1 MLITT
6 NFTTRRI
13 RGRKGNIRRSQSG
26 PPGLRSQKS
35 REKSEKAQDAD
46 EKRMNRVQFPLK
58 PDQIAEEMAEF
69 ARKLGTGLGALTSLG
84 DLDSGVTDRD
94 AVYREDKLVLYR
106 YRSSEQGPVSNGAP
120 LLIVYALVNR
130 PYMTD
135 LQENRSM
142 VRGLLAAGLDV
153 YLIDWGYPDRADRY
167 LTLDDYINGYL
178 DRCVDEVSKIRGEDK
193 INLLGICQ
201 GGTFS
206 LCYTATHQD
215 KIKNLVTMV
224 TPVDFRTP
232 DNMLTRSIDFVD
244 IDLLVDTLGNVP
256 GELLNWTFLNLKPF
270 QLMGQKYV
278 DMLDVVKDEKS
289 ARNFMQM
296 EKWIFDSPDQAGEAF
311 RQFARDFFQQNKLVE
326 GGLRIGEHDID
337 LGKIRIPMLNVY
349 ATQDHLVPPDASRVL
364 KDHVGSD
371 DYEELTF
378 DGGHIGIYV
387 SGKSQKTIPPAIG
400 EWLASRF

>member
-1 MLITT
+1 
-6 NFTTRRI
+6 
-13 RGRKGNIRRSQSG
+13 
-26 PPGLRSQKS
+26 
-35 REKSEKAQDAD
+35 
-46 EKRMNRVQFPLK
+46 
-58 PDQIAEEMAEF
+58 
-69 ARKLGTGLGALTSLG
+69 
-84 DLDSGVTDRD
+84 
-94 AVYREDKLVLYR
+94 
-106 YRSSEQGPVSNGAP
+106 
-120 LLIVYALVNR
+120 VYALVNR

-142 VRGLLAAGLDV
+142 IRGLLDAGMDV
-153 YLIDWGYPDRADRY
+153 YLIDWGYPDRADRF

-178 DRCVDEVSKIRGEDK
+178 DRCVDKIRKILDQDK

-206 LCYTATHQD
+206 LCYSASHQE
-215 KIKNLVTMV
+215 KIKNLITMV

-232 DNMLTRSIDFVD
+232 DNMLTRSIEHVD
-244 IDLLVDTLGNVP
+244 IDRLVDTLGNVP

-278 DMLDVVKDEKS
+278 DMLDVVEDEKS

-311 RQFARDFFQQNKLVE
+311 RQFVKDFFQQNKLVE
-326 GGLRIGEHDID
+326 GGLRIGDREID
-337 LGKIRIPMLNVY
+337 LKNIKTPVLNVY
-349 ATQDHLVPPDASRVL
+349 ATQDHLVPPDASRAL
-364 KDHVGSD
+364 KDHVGAD

-400 EWLASRF
+400 EWLARRS